1 MLTLDLLR
9 VKRRGEYVAPRYL
22 LDAWPARYVLEAYRA
37 GVKLGEARAKVEDAP
52 LEPKL
57 ARGLAH
63 VVERLIKLEEVDKA
77 KVLKIRLEVFREAAR
92 RHPVVSDESRRAVLE
107 AVAARL
113 KTTVGE
119 VEEALSKAHEEELLI
134 VEPPKVT
141 PEELAALYN
150 TSLVQTLL
158 FRSRSMSS
166 YIKAPGSRVKEL
178 IRALKGL
185 GLMYLAEQEGGGVR
199 LHIDGPASVLKQT
212 ERYGTRLAKLV
223 PYIITSEDWRIEAV
237 VSLYERT
244 YKFVESKAA
253 APELSAR
260 GVEEA
265 EFDSSV
271 EQEFYRQISRVCR
284 VEREPEA
291 LVVDRRVYIPDFK
304 IGDLYVEIVGFW
316 TPDYIKRKYE
326 KLASAEVPLLV
337 LVDERLALSAW
348 RALPHYVAVFR
359 ERPRLSD
366 VFKYIRPYCKS

>member
-1 MLTLDLLR
+1 M
-9 VKRRGEYVAPRYL
+9 APRYL
-22 LDAWPARYVLEAYRA
+22 LDVWPARYVLEAYRA

-134 VEPPKVT
+134 VEPPKAT

-166 YIKAPGSRVKEL
+166 YTKAPGSRVKEL

-223 PYIITSEDWRIEAV
+223 PYIIASEDWRIEAV

-304 IGDLYVEIVGFW
+304 IGGLYVEIVGFW
-316 TPDYIKRKYE
+316 TPDYIRRKYE

-348 RALPHYVAVFR
+348 RALPHYVVVFR